1 MTQISLERE
10 QKLGSKVSRTVSVKS
25 ITSYKPIIKNINRLI
40 ARYSPILNADLNHN
54 EYFRIK
60 CVFAV
65 YRKKRI
71 PQINISTHV
80 SSKIY

>member
-1 MTQISLERE
+1 MNVNKNLVAKSQERFLSN
-10 QKLGSKVSRTVSVKS
+10 QSD
-25 ITSYKPIIKNINRLI
+25 KPIIKNINRLI

>member
-1 MTQISLERE
+1 MNVNKNLVAKSQERFLSN
-10 QKLGSKVSRTVSVKS
+10 Q
-25 ITSYKPIIKNINRLI
+25 SYKPIIKNINRLI